1 MSRLKSVLAVSLAVA
16 GLVGANVVWAETPA
30 ASATTSAASQRPR
43 PHLVHRS
50 HPASTASATSATA
63 TRERPHLV
71 HRSHR
76 LSAAAKAGS

>member
-30 ASATTSAASQRPR
+30 ASATSAASQRPR

-50 HPASTASATSATA
+50 HRQASTASAPSAKA
-63 TRERPHLV
+63 TRERPHLAR
-71 HRSHR
+71 RSHR
-76 LSAAAKAGS
+76 SSAAAKSGS